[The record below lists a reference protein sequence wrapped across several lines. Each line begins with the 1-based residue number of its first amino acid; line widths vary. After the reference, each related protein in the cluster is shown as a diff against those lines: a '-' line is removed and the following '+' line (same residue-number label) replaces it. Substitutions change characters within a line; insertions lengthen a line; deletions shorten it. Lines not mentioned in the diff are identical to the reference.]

1 MPETAETTD
10 APPVT
15 APSAPMPSIV
25 RVSLA
30 RATAETK
37 MFFREKDGVVFTFAF
52 PIVLLVLFGSIFA
65 GDLEDT
71 GVTVSQLYTAGLIG
85 AGVMGAGF
93 QNLGIGIATE
103 RQDGTLKRLAGTPMP
118 PSAYFVGKVLVVLL
132 IAVLEVAI
140 LLAIGV
146 TMYDLDLPSEA
157 SKWLTFTWVFLLG
170 VSGSAL
176 LGIAA
181 SSLPRSAK
189 SAAAV
194 ISMPFVV
201 LQFVSGVFIPFT
213 AMPQWLMNIA
223 SVFPLKWMC
232 QGFRSVFLG
241 DGGAALEA
249 AKSYEL
255 DRVALVLG
263 AWLIGGAVL
272 CLTTFRWKSRRDG

>member
-1 MPETAETTD
+1 
-10 APPVT
+10 
-15 APSAPMPSIV
+15 
-25 RVSLA
+25 
-30 RATAETK
+30 